1 MTYTGDVDLN
11 EKLAEWQN
19 FYNDHTIARSTP
31 GQNTL
36 RRAARETR
44 MTDIVKWSSRG
55 RIHHNGKNIGVRRA
69 QRIGEREA
77 ELVSCEL
84 RP

>member
-1 MTYTGDVDLN
+1 M
-11 EKLAEWQN
+11 
-19 FYNDHTIARSTP
+19 S
-31 GQNTL
+31 
-36 RRAARETR
+36 
-44 MTDIVKWSSRG
+44 DIVTVQPG